1 MGNRPTHRYIKQL
14 CYGGIRDVF
23 TGAGMV
29 LAKFWTKQ
37 GLGRLGGAIRA
48 ARESQGS
55 SLGDIVDLVFQRTGY
70 KLSKKTIG
78 NVENNVGEP
87 KYNTLVAIAAAGFVL
102 NPAKG
107 KPFTEDEFN
116 DIAAEVLDPFTGQY
130 CQSGESCLSH
140 NRTRVSQSEESVRTG
155 YSNGD
160 YFSNSS
166 PVAKAIVS

>member
-1 MGNRPTHRYIKQL
+1 MK
-14 CYGGIRDVF
+14 GISNF
-23 TGAGMV
+23 TV

-37 GLGRLGGAIRA
+37 GLGRLGEAIRT

-55 SLGDIVDLVFQRTGY
+55 SLADAVDIVFERTGY

-87 KYNTLVAIAAAGFVL
+87 KYNTLVALAAAGFVI
-102 NPAKG
+102 NPVTG

-130 CQSGESCLSH
+130 CDLIAGSLRYVKVKG
-140 NRTRVSQSEESVRTG
+140 SQLRR
-155 YSNGD
+155 
-160 YFSNSS
+160 F
-166 PVAKAIVS
+166 PVALGDDQLVHS

>member
-1 MGNRPTHRYIKQL
+1 MECISSVT
-14 CYGGIRDVF
+14 
-23 TGAGMV
+23 V

-37 GLGRLGGAIRA
+37 GLGRLGEAIRT

-55 SLGDIVDLVFQRTGY
+55 SLGDAVDMVFDRTGY

-87 KYNTLVAIAAAGFVL
+87 KYNTLVAIAAAGFVI
-102 NPAKG
+102 NPATG

-130 CQSGESCLSH
+130 CNRIAGSLSYVKVQS
-140 NRTRVSQSEESVRTG
+140 SQSRR
-155 YSNGD
+155 
-160 YFSNSS
+160 F
-166 PVAKAIVS
+166 PVALGDDQLVHS

>member
-1 MGNRPTHRYIKQL
+1 MKRIFSVK
-14 CYGGIRDVF
+14 
-23 TGAGMV
+23 A

-37 GLGRLGGAIRA
+37 GLGRLGEAIRT

-55 SLGDIVDLVFQRTGY
+55 SLGDAVDMVFDRTGY

-87 KYNTLVAIAAAGFVL
+87 KYNTLVAIAAAGLVI
-102 NPAKG
+102 NPATG

-130 CQSGESCLSH
+130 CNLITGSSSYVKVKG
-140 NRTRVSQSEESVRTG
+140 SQARR
-155 YSNGD
+155 
-160 YFSNSS
+160 F
-166 PVAKAIVS
+166 PVALGDDQLVRS

>member
-1 MGNRPTHRYIKQL
+1 M
-14 CYGGIRDVF
+14 F
-23 TGAGMV
+23 TGTV
-29 LAKFWTKQ
+29 LAKFWTKR
-37 GLGRLGGAIRA
+37 GLGRLGEAIRT
-48 ARESQGS
+48 ARESQGR

-102 NPAKG
+102 NRATG

-130 CQSGESCLSH
+130 CQRGESFL
-140 NRTRVSQSEESVRTG
+140 NQNQSQGELIGT
-155 YSNGD
+155 
-160 YFSNSS
+160 
-166 PVAKAIVS
+166 VA